1 MTTVNVK
8 GTNLKKETVK
18 IGSYFVNSDDELY
31 VLARVDGDLCC
42 LISVLGGNRWTD
54 ATETNVKINN
64 NEITREDFL
73 KVCAGESF
81 TEVKSVNITYEL

>member
-8 GTNLKKETVK
+8 GTDPKKETVK
-18 IGSYFVNSDDELY
+18 IGSYFISSDDEIY
-31 VLARVDGDLCC
+31 VLARVDQSLCC
-42 LISVLGGNRWTD
+42 LVSVLGGNRWTD
-54 ATETNVKINN
+54 ATETNVKIDN

-81 TEVKSVNITYEL
+81 TEVNSVDITFER